1 MHSPRII
8 FYVQYLLGIG
18 HVRRATLIVQALC
31 RQGAKVDVI
40 FGGMPVPSMSFGTAT
55 VHHLTPVKSADA
67 GFSTLVKADGSQF
80 TDADKL
86 QRSRALLELC
96 EQIQADLI
104 VTETYPFG
112 RRQMRFEL
120 LPLLQWIKTQ
130 QNPPFLVASI
140 RDILQRRS
148 EKREQEC
155 IDLVQQHYQ
164 QVLVHGDATFYPLQR
179 SFPPAADIRDKLS
192 YSGYVCP
199 QLHNASTDSIAK
211 EKIVVS
217 IGGGSVGREILDAA
231 LDLYQSGFASDRAWL
246 LITGPNM
253 SSADKDYFHSHR
265 DQRLSVIELADN
277 FLQELSSAYVS
288 VSMAGYNTV
297 MDLLLTKVAAVVIP
311 FEGEG
316 ETEQLARSE
325 VLAAKGV
332 FQVLRNAQL
341 SGDNLRSAINSAI
354 NQAPGAV
361 SIDSAGADNSASLL
375 IEWAQQRRNSIANV

>member
-1 MHSPRII
+1 M
-8 FYVQYLLGIG
+8 
-18 HVRRATLIVQALC
+18 RRATLIVQALC

-40 FGGMPVPSMSFGTAT
+40 FGGMPLASMSFGTAT

-67 GFSTLVKADGSQF
+67 AFSGLLKADGSQF
-80 TDADKL
+80 SDADKA
-86 QRSRALLELC
+86 QRSRALLDLC
-96 EQIQADLI
+96 QQIQADVI

-120 LPLLQWIKTQ
+120 LPLLQWVKSQ
-130 QNPPFLVASI
+130 HRPPTLVASI

-148 EKREQEC
+148 SKREQEC
-155 IDLVQQHYQ
+155 MALLQEHYQ
-164 QVLVHGDATFYPLQR
+164 QVLVHGDENFYPLQQ
-179 SFPPAADIRDKLS
+179 SFPPAAAINHQLS

-199 QLHNASTDSIAK
+199 QLQESGTDKRATTEAK
-211 EKIVVS
+211 IIIS
-217 IGGGSVGREILDAA
+217 IGGGSVGREILEAA
-231 LDLYQSGFASDRAWL
+231 LSLYHSGFASDRQWL

-253 SSADKDYFHSHR
+253 SPADKAYFQRHS
-265 DQRLSVIELADN
+265 DQRLSVTELADN
-277 FLQELSSAYVS
+277 FLQQLNSAYVS

-332 FQVLRNAQL
+332 FQVLRIGQL
-341 SGDNLRSAINSAI
+341 NCDNLRRAIDAATT
-354 NQAPGAV
+354 QPGAAV
-361 SIDSAGADNSASLL
+361 SIDNCGADNSAELL
-375 IEWAQQRRNSIANV
+375 IKWALQRRNSTANV

>member
-1 MHSPRII
+1 
-8 FYVQYLLGIG
+8 
-18 HVRRATLIVQALC
+18 
-31 RQGAKVDVI
+31 
-40 FGGMPVPSMSFGTAT
+40 
-55 VHHLTPVKSADA
+55 
-67 GFSTLVKADGSQF
+67 
-80 TDADKL
+80 
-86 QRSRALLELC
+86 
-96 EQIQADLI
+96 
-104 VTETYPFG
+104 
-112 RRQMRFEL
+112 MRFEL
-120 LPLLQWIKTQ
+120 LPLLQWVKAQ
-130 QNPPFLVASI
+130 HQPPLLVASI

-155 IDLVQQHYQ
+155 IALLQQHYQ
-164 QVLVHGDATFYPLQR
+164 QVLVHGDENFYPLQK
-179 SFPPAADIRDKLS
+179 SFPPAAAISDKIN

-199 QLHNASTDSIAK
+199 QLHQAGIDSP
-211 EKIVVS
+211 ENGKIVVS

-231 LDLYQSGFASDRAWL
+231 LSLYRSGFANDRQWL

-253 SSADKDYFHSHR
+253 SPLDKAYFHRHG

-332 FQVLRNAQL
+332 FQVLRNSQL
-341 SGDNLRSAINSAI
+341 NGDNLRRAIVGATT
-354 NQAPGAV
+354 QPAGAV
-361 SIDSAGADNSASLL
+361 SIDSCGADNSASLL
-375 IEWAQQRRNSIANV
+375 IDWALQRRDSTANV